1 MLRNVNIAGTNPS
14 VAWTLSTTRGEP
26 RLTCEEIARNPY
38 APKGFRR
45 RSERGLLYFYYGLRA
60 SNPKLNIENSFILL

>member
-14 VAWTLSTTRGEP
+14 VAWTLSTTSN
-26 RLTCEEIARNPY
+26 EEIVRKPY

-45 RSERGLLYFYYGLRA
+45 RSERGLLYFYHGL
-60 SNPKLNIENSFILL
+60 LGF